1 MTAGKRKD
9 QELETARR
17 HVREGADRVA
27 RQEALVLRLNR
38 LGHVELAQQ
47 AHRILST
54 LKPRSHWR
62 ARMSWNSC
70 FVCIRPN

>member
-9 QELETARR
+9 QELATARR

-54 LKPRSHWR
+54 LKASLTL
-62 ARMSWNSC
+62 AREDLLEQVFRVHSS
-70 FVCIRPN
+70 